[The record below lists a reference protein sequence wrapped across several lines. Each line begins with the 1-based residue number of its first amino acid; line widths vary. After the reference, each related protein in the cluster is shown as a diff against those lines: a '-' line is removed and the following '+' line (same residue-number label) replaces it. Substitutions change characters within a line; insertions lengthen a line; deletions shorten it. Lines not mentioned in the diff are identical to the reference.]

1 MSASPVYGIREY
13 DLATDRQS
21 ERDYELIQL
30 PKAKYISMVSV
41 PNAAYLRFGSRT
53 SPRLDLRDYSELEA
67 DEAFGT
73 AYLENPPS
81 SGSLKL
87 LFGVTLTSDSGDDVS
102 ISSINDAVDVSD
114 RPGRDLGTVD
124 VSDPVAVSS
133 DAARSIGKARVM
145 DSTETLVDPSTD
157 GSTTP
162 DKREVAN
169 WSAGTL
175 SVAVDEPQTT
185 DITSFSHV
193 LAGGTETLP
202 DNAVPAGVNVV
213 VQAEPTN
220 TDDVR
225 IGEPTNPVMSLSGSG
240 TISYDVTNTNQ
251 IGVDGTADDQVNVT
265 FEVN

>member
-1 MSASPVYGIREY
+1 
-13 DLATDRQS
+13 
-21 ERDYELIQL
+21 
-30 PKAKYISMVSV
+30 MVSV

-124 VSDPVAVSS
+124 VSDPVNVSS

-145 DSTETLVDPSTD
+145 DSSETLVDPAADSTVAAVETAV
-157 GSTTP
+157 STVNTAQGP
-162 DKREVAN
+162 FSSITTGQETV
-169 WSAGTL
+169 STAGTAVQLNGGSSL
-175 SVAVDEPQTT
+175 SVPSGSSVSLSA
-185 DITSFSHV
+185 
-193 LAGGTETLP
+193 
-202 DNAVPAGVNVV
+202 PAG
-213 VQAEPTN
+213 N
-220 TDDVR
+220 TGAVYVGDSAVSASNGYALNPGDSTQTAIDDVS
-225 IGEPTNPVMSLSGSG
+225 SLYIDADNSGDSI
-240 TISYDVTNTNQ
+240 TYKVEN
-251 IGVDGTADDQVNVT
+251 
-265 FEVN
+265 

>member
-1 MSASPVYGIREY
+1 MSAQSPVYGIREY

-67 DEAFGT
+67 DDAFGT

-124 VSDPVAVSS
+124 VSDPVNVSS

-145 DSTETLVDPSTD
+145 DSTETLVDPAADSTVQSINTAQ
-157 GSTTP
+157 GPFSSITTGQETVS
-162 DKREVAN
+162 K
-169 WSAGTL
+169 AGTAIQLNGGSSL
-175 SVAVDEPQTT
+175 SVPSGSSVSLSA
-185 DITSFSHV
+185 
-193 LAGGTETLP
+193 
-202 DNAVPAGVNVV
+202 PAG
-213 VQAEPTN
+213 N
-220 TDDVR
+220 TGAVYVGDSAVSASNGYALNPGDSTQTAIDDVS
-225 IGEPTNPVMSLSGSG
+225 SLYIDADNSGDSI
-240 TISYDVTNTNQ
+240 TYKVEN
-251 IGVDGTADDQVNVT
+251 
-265 FEVN
+265 